1 MLICFG
7 VKSIKAC
14 PLVHP
19 LENNFYV
26 ASRTSNRELGIP
38 VSLGRVLQIRNVGI
52 RSAITVY
59 NFFERRDE
67 AQMGNGREKTS
78 TPVPTPKEGRF
89 EREERE

>member
-14 PLVHP
+14 PFIHL
-19 LENNFYV
+19 LKNNFYLER
-26 ASRTSNRELGIP
+26 RTELGIP
-38 VSLGRVLQIRNVGI
+38 VSLGRVSQIRNVGI